1 MYVYFNLG
9 IEDKKPSVRLVSS
22 SNLLLLLT
30 NPLIRID
37 KTLGLP
43 EKLLNKCT
51 NITFISYYKTN
62 YSTKTETISV
72 KINYSVDINQITQKT
87 HKVKA

>member
-51 NITFISYYKTN
+51 KVYHLENTFHLHLVSTN
-62 YSTKTETISV
+62 
-72 KINYSVDINQITQKT
+72 NQPKLVLL
-87 HKVKA
+87 KPFFLPPF